1 MYIVM
6 NVDLDNLSNLPSK
19 SFNYINNYLQ
29 NPIIIIILAIIILVF
44 SFFLKDTSNNS
55 SSNQTSFLEIMLWS
69 IFFVLIILNG
79 IAYFYNLDIDASL
92 TGLFKKNKK
101 ADLKLNITQTKKK
114 NDDSKKDNNN
124 DDDEDNDENNDASSN
139 NLVGQKQVYHIP
151 GNIYTY
157 NDAKAICSALNA
169 NLASYEQLENSY
181 ENGGEWC
188 SYGWSKEQLALFPT
202 QKSTYN
208 HLKNIKGHEH
218 DCGRAGING
227 GFIDNPY
234 VKFGINCFGVKPK
247 ITPLEKQSMKQ
258 NKILP
263 RSNSEDKFNKQVQYW
278 KTKINN
284 LQLSPFNKEQWS
296 RY

>member
-1 MYIVM
+1 M

-79 IAYFYNLDIDASL
+79 IAYFYNLDVDASL
-92 TGLFKKNKK
+92 TGLFKNNKK
-101 ADLKLNITQTKKK
+101 PDLKVKITQTKKK
-114 NDDSKKDNNN
+114 NDKNKDGDKDNQNGDN
-124 DDDEDNDENNDASSN
+124 DDNDSTNG
-139 NLVGQKQVYHIP
+139 LTGKKQVYHIP
-151 GNIYTY
+151 GNVYTF
-157 NDAKAICSALNA
+157 NDAKAICKALNA

-181 ENGGEWC
+181 ENDGEWC
-188 SYGWSKEQLALFPT
+188 SYGWSQDQLALFPT

-208 HLKNIKGHEH
+208 NLQKIKGHEH
-218 DCGRAGING
+218 DCGRPGING
-227 GFIDNPY
+227 GFIDNPF
-234 VKFGINCFGVKPK
+234 VRFGVNCFGVKPK
-247 ITPLEKQSMKQ
+247 ITPLEKQTMKQ
-258 NKILP
+258 DKLLP
-263 RSNSEDKFNKQVQYW
+263 RSKSEDKFNKEVNYW
-278 KTKINN
+278 KNKISH
-284 LQLSPFNKEQWS
+284 LQLAPFNKDQWS

>member
-79 IAYFYNLDIDASL
+79 IAYFYNLDVDASL
-92 TGLFKKNKK
+92 TGLFKNNKK
-101 ADLKLNITQTKKK
+101 PDLKVKITQTKKK
-114 NDDSKKDNNN
+114 NDKNKDGDKDNQNGDN
-124 DDDEDNDENNDASSN
+124 DDNDSTNG
-139 NLVGQKQVYHIP
+139 LTGKKQVYHIP
-151 GNIYTY
+151 GNVYTF
-157 NDAKAICSALNA
+157 NDAKAICKALNA

-181 ENGGEWC
+181 ENDGEWC
-188 SYGWSKEQLALFPT
+188 SYGWSQDQLALFPT

-208 HLKNIKGHEH
+208 NLQKIKGHEH
-218 DCGRAGING
+218 DCGRPGING
-227 GFIDNPY
+227 GFIDNPF
-234 VKFGINCFGVKPK
+234 VRFGVNCFGVKPK
-247 ITPLEKQSMKQ
+247 ITPLEKQTMKQ
-258 NKILP
+258 NKLLP
-263 RSNSEDKFNKQVQYW
+263 RSKSEDKFNKEVNYW
-278 KTKINN
+278 KNKISH
-284 LQLSPFNKEQWS
+284 LQLAPFNKDQWS